1 MNRLNLFYVLAL
13 LPLLLVVIT
22 HLEWLFAIFVPVYG
36 FILVLIKRNDL
47 SSQLGSE
54 GVQSVLGILIAGSSF
69 FLYYALV
76 PFFESPSF
84 YGGVNYAVYL
94 FGLFLIFFKL
104 SALREAFSPI
114 FLLLAASSVGIV
126 SQWLEHYFSWYVP
139 HFVQF
144 IVVILN
150 MMGFGAETR
159 PPDAIMLPTADGRL
173 ILGFVWGCVGV
184 NSMLLFSILL
194 VVMLFEESAR
204 LRTKFLWAVVGFLG
218 VFLMNVIRLVII
230 FVADIFYGSS
240 VGGQIH
246 YFIGYVL
253 FFLWLVIF
261 LYTFSKRRVLS
272 ERVVAIWRRLR
283 PVAGPEKT
291 S

>member
-1 MNRLNLFYVLAL
+1 MNRLNLFLILSL

-22 HLEWLFAIFVPVYG
+22 HLGWPFAILVPVYG
-36 FILVLIKRNDL
+36 FILVLIKKDDL
-47 SSQLGSE
+47 SSHLGSE
-54 GVQSVLGILIAGSSF
+54 GVQSVLGVLIAGSSF

-76 PFFESPSF
+76 PLFASAGF

-94 FGLFLIFFKL
+94 FGLFLIFFEL

-114 FLLLAASSVGIV
+114 FLLLAASSVGVV

-139 HFVQF
+139 HYVQF

-159 PPDAIMLPTADGRL
+159 PPDAIMLQTVEGGL
-173 ILGFVWGCVGV
+173 ILGFVWECVGV

-194 VVMLFEESAR
+194 VVTLFEESAR

-253 FFLWLVIF
+253 FISWLVIF
-261 LYTFSKRRVLS
+261 LYLFSQRRVLS
-272 ERVVAIWRRLR
+272 EKIVGLWHKLR
-283 PVAGPEKT
+283 PVA
-291 S
+291 